1 MKTIMKFLA
10 AGLIVLLAACGK
22 EKGAVI
28 PSLTEHKVS
37 TAVLFAE
44 KADRAAN
51 PSNPYDTIGR
61 IHNLILQATSEYV
74 HQSGDTSIT
83 GRRQQVIAFFKTHY
97 GEDVEG
103 RLLRMESLYKK
114 DFPGGIVKA
123 VPENMFSIPVQTYL
137 NRIVTSAGSITLTD
151 GYDAFKATIVNLEK
165 EVATDKRLNPAEQQK
180 IFMVASVARYS
191 ISYWLEKANNNA
203 EGQEASTMGFFG
215 KVWRAINIGMTDIGA
230 AIDGIAHFESPRHVL
245 QDASDMSSLA
255 STFL

>member
-1 MKTIMKFLA
+1 MKFLA
-10 AGLIVLLAACGK
+10 VGLIVLLAACSK
-22 EKGAVI
+22 EKESGI

-61 IHNLILQATSEYV
+61 IHNLILQATSAYV

-83 GRRQQVIAFFKTHY
+83 GRRQQVIAYFKTHY

-103 RLLRMESLYKK
+103 RLMQMESLYKK
-114 DFPGGIVKA
+114 DFPGGKVKA
-123 VPENMFSIPVQTYL
+123 VPENMFSISVRAYL
-137 NRIVTSAGSITLTD
+137 YRIIISAGSINSID
-151 GYDAFKATIVNLEK
+151 GDAFKATIVNLEK
-165 EVATDKRLNPAEQQK
+165 EAATDKRLNPAEQQK
-180 IFMVASVARYS
+180 IFMVASIARYS

-203 EGQEASTMGFFG
+203 DGQEASTMGFFG